1 MPDVRLPPTPG
12 STVVAQDTYAILNTN
27 MGTIEVKLFPDH
39 APKTVQNFV
48 ELAEGSK
55 EWTDPRSG
63 KTEAKKLYDGTVFHR
78 CISGF
83 MIQGGDP
90 LGRGTGGPGYRFGD
104 EIHPE
109 LAFTKPYLL
118 AMANA
123 GPGTNGSQF
132 FITVAPTT
140 WLTGKHTIF
149 GEVTEGSDVVDAIA
163 EAETGQMDR
172 PTKDIVI
179 ETVVIERRDA

>member
-1 MPDVRLPPTPG
+1 MRDAGEAGGRSCPADRWQSGGVTE
-12 STVVAQDTYAILNTN
+12 STSPARRAVLHTN
-27 MGTIEVKLFPDH
+27 HGDITVDLFPDH
-39 APKTVQNFV
+39 APKTVANFAD
-48 ELAEGSK
+48 LAEGRR
-55 EWTDPRSG
+55 EWTHPQTR
-63 KTEAKKLYDGTVFHR
+63 AKSTDRLYDGTVFHR
-78 CISGF
+78 IIDGF

-90 LGRGTGGPGYRFGD
+90 LGRGTGGPGYQFGD

-132 FITVAPTT
+132 FITVAPTP

-149 GEVTEGSDVVDAIA
+149 GEVTSGSDVVDSIA

-172 PTKDIVI
+172 PTK
-179 ETVVIERRDA
+179 